1 MESLT
6 ADCLPAVHLRHP
18 KNKHQASN
26 LGVLYKMRKSR
37 RTNVDGD
44 QACLFL
50 SRTAN
55 FVSSSCDL
63 ILELLRLQ
71 GNFFERSS
79 LMISKDLRKGQ
90 KSQFLRKMKIMKI
103 TSAINSVYFRTEV
116 WEQSRGGRGD
126 GKRREGEGRARGG
139 WHS

>member
-1 MESLT
+1 
-6 ADCLPAVHLRHP
+6 
-18 KNKHQASN
+18 
-26 LGVLYKMRKSR
+26 
-37 RTNVDGD
+37 
-44 QACLFL
+44 
-50 SRTAN
+50 
-55 FVSSSCDL
+55 
-63 ILELLRLQ
+63 
-71 GNFFERSS
+71 
-79 LMISKDLRKGQ
+79 MISKDFRKGQ